1 MVNRLADAV
10 SPYLRQHA
18 DNPVDWYPW
27 GAEAFDE
34 ARRRDVPVMVSVGY
48 ATCHWCHVMA
58 RESFSDPA
66 IGALLARGFVAVK
79 VDREEHPDV
88 DASLLAA
95 ASAFTSDLGWP
106 LTVFTTPD
114 GAPFYAGTYWPPV
127 PVAGRPAFRD
137 VLDAVAQ
144 AWELRRDQAVETG
157 ETVRAAL
164 RDAAAGR
171 RTGVPRAAATTVAAP
186 GEAGAPSGADDGPV
200 GRLADHARTVV
211 DRLEAAEDRVHGGF
225 GGAPKFPVAP
235 TLELLLDVA
244 ASSVVDPEVA
254 RRALV
259 LAGRTVD
266 AMAASPLRDVDGGF
280 FRYATRPDWS
290 EPHYE
295 RMLYDNAQL
304 LSAATTLAV
313 LRRTGP
319 VDGPLR
325 TPAPAPGTPD
335 PGEGAARVAA
345 DVGRFLLRVLRLAD
359 GAFASAQDS
368 ESVVDGERVEGGY
381 YLLPPAERARH
392 EPPRLDTKVL
402 TGWNGLAIEAL
413 ARAGHHLDLP
423 DLTDAARAAADR
435 LLATHVRSDGTLVRA
450 SEGGVVSGAVATLE
464 DHGALATALL
474 VLGGLT
480 GEARYVREAVR
491 LVDATVGADG
501 ELRPPQGTD
510 PVLTD
515 LGLAAGA
522 AADASEGAVP
532 SGTTAA
538 ARAALLAHL
547 ATGEPRYRDA
557 ARAHVAAS
565 PTASEHPLGAA
576 GVLRV
581 AVGLAEPPHQLVLVA
596 APDLRETFRQV
607 ARDWYHPNG
616 LLLAATPGDAAALAV
631 DGVGLLAGRG
641 PGAYLCADFVCR
653 LPAQDAEAL
662 RLQLGG

>member
-1 MVNRLADAV
+1 MVNRLAHAV

-27 GAEAFDE
+27 GPDAFAE

-66 IGALLARGFVAVK
+66 IGAQLAHGFVAVK

-95 ASAFTSDLGWP
+95 ASAFTPDLGWP

-137 VLDAVAQ
+137 VLDAVGQ
-144 AWELRRDQAVETG
+144 AWEHRREQAVETG
-157 ETVRAAL
+157 ETIRAAL

-171 RTGVPRAAATTVAAP
+171 RTGVPRAAATASAGHEAPAVGLVADLP
-186 GEAGAPSGADDGPV
+186 GN
-200 GRLADHARTVV
+200 AREVV
-211 DRLEAAEDRVHGGF
+211 DRVEAAEDRVHGGF

-235 TLELLLDVA
+235 ALELLLDVA
-244 ASSVVDPEVA
+244 ASSVVDAEVA
-254 RRALV
+254 RRALSLV
-259 LAGRTVD
+259 GRTLD
-266 AMAASPLRDVDGGF
+266 AMAASPLRDGDGGF

-313 LRRTGP
+313 LRRRGAAASTAS
-319 VDGPLR
+319 
-325 TPAPAPGTPD
+325 PAAQDSD
-335 PGEGAARVAA
+335 PGEATARLAAG
-345 DVGRFLLRVLRLAD
+345 VGRFLLHVLRLPG

-368 ESVVDGERVEGGY
+368 ESVVDGQRVEGGY
-381 YLLPPAERARH
+381 YLLGADERARH
-392 EPPRLDTKVL
+392 APPPLDTKVL

-423 DLTDAARAAADR
+423 DLTDAARVAADR
-435 LLATHVRSDGTLVRA
+435 LLDTHVRPDGTLVRA
-450 SEGGVVSGAVATLE
+450 SEGGVASEAIATLE
-464 DHGALATALL
+464 DHGAFATALL

-480 GEARYVREAVR
+480 GDARLVREGLR
-491 LVDATVGADG
+491 LVAATVGPDG
-501 ELRPPQGTD
+501 TLRSPQGAD
-510 PVLTD
+510 PVLAV
-515 LGLAAGA
+515 LGLAGG
-522 AADASEGAVP
+522 ADADPSEGAVP

-557 ARAHVAAS
+557 ALAHVAAS
-565 PTASEHPLGAA
+565 SSTASPTEHPLGAA

-596 APDLRETFRQV
+596 APGPRESFRRA
-607 ARDWYHPNG
+607 ARDWYHPG
-616 LLLAATPGDAAALAV
+616 ALLLGASPDDAAALAA
-631 DGVGLLAGRG
+631 DGVGLLDGRG

-653 LPAQDAEAL
+653 LPVHEAEAL
-662 RLQLGG
+662 RSQL

>member
-1 MVNRLADAV
+1 M
-10 SPYLRQHA
+10 
-18 DNPVDWYPW
+18 
-27 GAEAFDE
+27 
-34 ARRRDVPVMVSVGY
+34 
-48 ATCHWCHVMA
+48 
-58 RESFSDPA
+58 
-66 IGALLARGFVAVK
+66 
-79 VDREEHPDV
+79 
-88 DASLLAA
+88 
-95 ASAFTSDLGWP
+95 
-106 LTVFTTPD
+106 FTTPD

-144 AWELRRDQAVETG
+144 AWEQRRDQAVETG
-157 ETVRAAL
+157 DAIRAAL

-171 RTGVPRAAATTVAAP
+171 RTGVPRAAATAVDGSGTSAAADSGLVADPA
-186 GEAGAPSGADDGPV
+186 E
-200 GRLADHARTVV
+200 HARRVV

-259 LAGRTVD
+259 LAGRTID

-325 TPAPAPGTPD
+325 TPAEAPGTPD
-335 PGEGAARVAA
+335 PGEATAEVAG

-381 YLLPPAERARH
+381 YLLPPGERAHH
-392 EPPRLDTKVL
+392 EPPPLDTKVL
-402 TGWNGLAIEAL
+402 TGWNGLAVEAL
-413 ARAGHHLDLP
+413 ARAGHHLALP
-423 DLTDAARAAADR
+423 DLTDAARGRRPAARDARPGRRVARAGVGGRRR
-435 LLATHVRSDGTLVRA
+435 LGRRRDAGGPRRVRGGAPRA
-450 SEGGVVSGAVATLE
+450 R
-464 DHGALATALL
+464 
-474 VLGGLT
+474 GLT
-480 GEARYVREAVR
+480 GRRGTCARACASSTRPSAR
-491 LVDATVGADG
+491 TATSRRRRARTRCSPSSGW
-501 ELRPPQGTD
+501 PPARRRTRRR
-510 PVLTD
+510 
-515 LGLAAGA
+515 ARC
-522 AADASEGAVP
+522 

-557 ARAHVAAS
+557 ALAHVAAS
-565 PTASEHPLGAA
+565 ASASEHPIGAA

-581 AVGLAEPPHQLVLVA
+581 AVGLAEPPHQLVVVA
-596 APDLRETFRQV
+596 DADRREGFLAA
-607 ARDWYHPNG
+607 ARDWYHPGG
-616 LLLAATPGDAAALAV
+616 LLLAATPGDAAALTA
-631 DGVGLLAGRG
+631 DGVGLLADRG

-653 LPAQDAEAL
+653 LPVHDPRRCGTSSGRDVPGHRGAGHGPRSHDGRAVRHEEEP
-662 RLQLGG
+662 